1 MIRVLTSQ
9 FYRIRNRRRYR
20 EVFAHKVRKKSEVLA
35 EIKFPEHQKYPGRV
49 LQVPSNLSFLEK
61 CQKSG
66 SWVINYLPMGRP
78 YIWTSKQRRYFLGL
92 PNISHSLAAD
102 PSLLKSVRLEKY
114 LNCQV
119 STDAASDQSLNIYS
133 SYVNQAV
140 KDPSIDKAI
149 LMDVSGG
156 ESFQHFIQDCLPLI
170 SLIQQFPEI
179 PDDAPLIIRR
189 PAPEFLSFETYLKK
203 LNINNPIIFTDE
215 YSSLQIKELYLL
227 QFKPFN
233 ATYSIPPL
241 LYQFMYEKFQS
252 NSSPQSEGKRI
263 AIVIDRR
270 ETIRNFDNLSLL
282 YKNLNHWCKEHS
294 LILKL
299 INIKELKLE
308 EIQSVFSQA
317 KFVFAIHGGGNYNM
331 IWAPKDC
338 TLIEFV
344 PTEATDS
351 LLHLVLSFG
360 QTYLPYALPHN
371 KGDAYFKVSA
381 SDLESILQVLD
392 LNARNLNA

>member
-49 LQVPSNLSFLEK
+49 LQVPSNLSLLEK

-102 PSLLKSVRLEKY
+102 PSLLKSVRLQKY

-133 SYVNQAV
+133 SYVNQTV
-140 KDPSIDKAI
+140 KDPDIDKAI

-227 QFKPFN
+227 QFEPFN

-252 NSSPQSEGKRI
+252 NSSPQREGNRI

-282 YKNLNHWCKEHS
+282 YKSLNHWCKEHS

-299 INIKELKLE
+299 INIKELTLE
-308 EIQSVFSQA
+308 EIQNAFSQA

-351 LLHLVLSFG
+351 LFHLVLSFG

-381 SDLESILQVLD
+381 SDLESILHVLD
-392 LNARNLNA
+392 LSARNLNA

>member
-49 LQVPSNLSFLEK
+49 LQVPSNLSLLEK

-102 PSLLKSVRLEKY
+102 PSLLKSVRLQKY

-133 SYVNQAV
+133 SYVNQTV
-140 KDPSIDKAI
+140 KDPDIDKAI

-189 PAPEFLSFETYLKK
+189 PAQNF
-203 LNINNPIIFTDE
+203 
-215 YSSLQIKELYLL
+215 YLL
-227 QFKPFN
+227 
-233 ATYSIPPL
+233 
-241 LYQFMYEKFQS
+241 
-252 NSSPQSEGKRI
+252 R
-263 AIVIDRR
+263 
-270 ETIRNFDNLSLL
+270 
-282 YKNLNHWCKEHS
+282 
-294 LILKL
+294 LILR
-299 INIKELKLE
+299 
-308 EIQSVFSQA
+308 S
-317 KFVFAIHGGGNYNM
+317 
-331 IWAPKDC
+331 
-338 TLIEFV
+338 
-344 PTEATDS
+344 
-351 LLHLVLSFG
+351 
-360 QTYLPYALPHN
+360 
-371 KGDAYFKVSA
+371 
-381 SDLESILQVLD
+381 
-392 LNARNLNA
+392 